1 MKAGGLKMKK
11 LQKEF
16 IEFNKS
22 IKCSETDALIDKR
35 DMLKKD
41 IEDKFPDNCTK
52 YGIEINKSDLEFIN
66 QGSYKI
72 GTAIDSDNVDIDYA
86 VIFPLDINEFNDP
99 RNVKKAVRDSLF
111 IENKR
116 IPKIKEPC
124 VTVAYHENDKEYM
137 HIDFPVYAS
146 NNGLLYLGRGKEHS
160 ESYEWE
166 NADPKGLSEY
176 FLNEF
181 KDREQLKRIVR
192 YIKKWKQIKYQ
203 NSNNSHEVPPSVGLT
218 ILACNYYF
226 EYTYEGDDDLSSF
239 YYTMRNIKNAFTIK
253 TDEYG
258 EITSADIICDLP
270 VVPYSDV
277 FYKMRQSKDHLINFY
292 KKINKAVNNLKEAI
306 NLDEE
311 HEAAK
316 YVREVL
322 GDQFTVPEKKTSS
335 TETSSKSEY
344 NYG

>member
-1 MKAGGLKMKK
+1 M
-11 LQKEF
+11 
-16 IEFNKS
+16 
-22 IKCSETDALIDKR
+22 
-35 DMLKKD
+35 
-41 IEDKFPDNCTK
+41 
-52 YGIEINKSDLEFIN
+52 
-66 QGSYKI
+66 
-72 GTAIDSDNVDIDYA
+72 
-86 VIFPLDINEFNDP
+86 
-99 RNVKKAVRDSLF
+99 
-111 IENKR
+111 
-116 IPKIKEPC
+116 
-124 VTVAYHENDKEYM
+124 
-137 HIDFPVYAS
+137 
-146 NNGLLYLGRGKEHS
+146 
-160 ESYEWE
+160 
-166 NADPKGLSEY
+166 
-176 FLNEF
+176 
-181 KDREQLKRIVR
+181 
-192 YIKKWKQIKYQ
+192 
-203 NSNNSHEVPPSVGLT
+203 
-218 ILACNYYF
+218 ACNYYS

-239 YYTMRNIKNAFTIK
+239 YYTMRNIKNSFTIK

>member
-1 MKAGGLKMKK
+1 MKK

-41 IEDKFPDNCTK
+41 IEDKFPNNCKK

-99 RNVKKAVRDSLF
+99 RDVKKAVRDSLF

-146 NNGLLYLGRGKEHS
+146 HNDLLYLGRGKEYS
-160 ESYEWE
+160 ESYKWE
-166 NADPKGLSEY
+166 IADPKGLSEH

-192 YIKKWKQIKYQ
+192 YIKKWKQIEYK
-203 NSNNSHEVPPSVGLT
+203 NSNNSYEVPPSVGLT
-218 ILACNYYF
+218 ILACNHYS
-226 EYTYEGDDDLSSF
+226 EYTLDGDDDLSAF
-239 YYTMRNIKNAFTIK
+239 YFTMKNIKNAFTIE
-253 TDEYG
+253 TDIYG
-258 EITSADIICDLP
+258 EITSAGITCNLP
-270 VVPYSDV
+270 VIPYSDV
-277 FYKMRQSKDHLINFY
+277 FYKMRQSKTHLINLY
-292 KKINKAVNNLKEAI
+292 KKIDKAVNNLQEAK
-306 NLDEE
+306 NLNEE

-316 YVREVL
+316 CVRKVL
-322 GDQFTVPEKKTSS
+322 GDQFTVPEKKASS